1 MRDDDYLRT
10 STSPWLKAGAGLAAL
25 AVAMGIGRFAFTPVL
40 PMMLQDGS
48 ISIAQGSLLA
58 SSNYLGYLIGA
69 LSAVALRIR
78 LDRAIRGGLLV
89 IGLATL
95 AMGAPLGL
103 GAWLLLRLVAGIA
116 SAWVLISISA
126 WSFEALAG
134 YRRPLLNSIV
144 FAGVGTGIAL
154 AGLLCLALMAGQAG
168 AARAWDTLGVLALA
182 ATAAIWRAFAAPAA
196 SAPAA
201 AAASAPAPGRRWN
214 AASLRLTACYGAFGF
229 GYIIPATFLPVMA
242 KNALHHSPLFGWSWP
257 LFGLAAA
264 ISTLAVAPLVRRLG
278 NRRLWLA
285 SQCVMAAGVA
295 MPALWP
301 HIVTVFA
308 AALCVGG
315 TFMVITLAAMA
326 EAKRLA
332 GARGTVLMA
341 AMTSAFAAGQIVG
354 PLTVSGDR
362 FSGALLLAAAVLA
375 LGALLLHAG
384 GEPKTE
390 A

>member
-134 YRRPLLNSIV
+134 YRRPVLNSIV

-168 AARAWDTLGVLALA
+168 AARAWDTLGALALA

-201 AAASAPAPGRRWN
+201 AAASAPAPDRRWN

-375 LGALLLHAG
+375 LGALLLRAG
-384 GEPKTE
+384 GEPKTRV
-390 A
+390 